1 VKKHLSITLASV
13 AAAAALALSA
23 CGGTTSGGSD
33 STASPSKA
41 ALGSASTEKLPA
53 AKDALKLKGH
63 VAAQDL
69 EDMQP
74 VVKDAQP
81 SLPATVTDATG
92 RQITVKN
99 LDRMLALD
107 LYGTLTDTVIGLG
120 LQDKLVGRSNSD
132 TQASLK
138 DLPTVTE
145 NGHDLNVEA
154 VLNLKPTVV
163 LTNNTIGSKDKYD
176 QLAKAGVTVVTFDET
191 PSLDKIDDSIDA
203 VGQAVGMQD
212 AADTLA
218 QETDKR
224 LDQAKATVKE
234 LAAKTPTKPRGAV
247 LYMRGTAGVF
257 FILGKDY
264 GAGDLLSNLGLEDVA
279 AENNITQL
287 KPANPESLVKL
298 NPDVI
303 LAMSKGLEST
313 GGMDGLLKRPG
324 VAATKAGANKRVITA
339 ADGQLLSYGPRT
351 PDNLV
356 SPAKG
361 RPRRRAFPLPP
372 RTRRT
377 GTATTAGSSSATA
390 ATAAHVRGSPA

>member
-1 VKKHLSITLASV
+1 VKKNLKLSLAAV
-13 AAAAALALSA
+13 AAIASLSLAA
-23 CGGTTSGGSD
+23 CGGGGSD
-33 STASPSKA
+33 SSDTSSFASGSSQSA
-41 ALGSASTEKLPA
+41 AASTDALPA
-53 AKDALKLKGH
+53 AKDALSLKGH
-63 VAAQDL
+63 VAAHDL
-69 EDMQP
+69 PDMTP
-74 VVKDAQP
+74 VVEEAQP
-81 SLPATVTDATG
+81 DLPATVTDASG
-92 RQITVKN
+92 NKVTVDN
-99 LDRMLALD
+99 MDRMLALD

-120 LQDKLVGRSNSD
+120 LKDKLVGRSNSD
-132 TQASLK
+132 TQKSLQ

-176 QLAKAGVTVVTFDET
+176 QLAAAGVTVVTFEET
-191 PSLDKIDDSIDA
+191 PSMEKIDDSIEA
-203 VGQAVGMQD
+203 VGAATGMED

-218 QETDKR
+218 EDTEQR
-224 LDQAKATVKE
+224 LTEAKATIKKLSAE
-234 LAAKTPTKPRGAV
+234 TPTKPRGAV

-264 GAGDLLSNLGLEDVA
+264 GAGDLISNLGLEDVA

-324 VAATKAGANKRVITA
+324 IAATKAGANQRVITA

-356 SPAKG
+356 A
-361 RPRRRAFPLPP
+361 L
-372 RTRRT
+372 
-377 GTATTAGSSSATA
+377 ATA
-390 ATAAHVRGSPA
+390 IYTQEGTDK

>member
-1 VKKHLSITLASV
+1 MKKKLSMSLA
-13 AAAAALALSA
+13 AMATIAALSLAA
-23 CGGTTSGGSD
+23 CGGGSGSGEKSSSAAGS
-33 STASPSKA
+33 SQGAAASGD
-41 ALGSASTEKLPA
+41 ALPE
-53 AKDALKLKGH
+53 AKDALSLKGH
-63 VAAQDL
+63 VSATTIP
-69 EDMQP
+69 DMEP
-74 VVKDAQP
+74 VVKDAKP
-81 SLPATVTDATG
+81 ELPATVTDATG
-92 RQITVKN
+92 KKITVDN
-99 LDRMLALD
+99 MDRMLALD

-120 LQDKLVGRSNSD
+120 LEDKLVGRSNSD
-132 TQASLK
+132 TQKSLA

-176 QLAKAGVTVVTFDET
+176 QLAAAGVTVVTVEEI
-191 PSLDKIDDSIDA
+191 PSQDKISDGIEA
-203 VGQAVGMQD
+203 VGAATGMED

-218 QETDKR
+218 DHTEKR
-224 LDQAKATVKE
+224 LDEAAENIKKLSAATS
-234 LAAKTPTKPRGAV
+234 TKPKGAV

-264 GAGDLLSNLGLEDVA
+264 GAGDLLKSLGLEDVA

-303 LAMSKGLEST
+303 LAMEAGLEST

-324 VAATKAGANKRVITA
+324 VAATKAGANKRIITA

-351 PDNLV
+351 PDNLE
-356 SPAKG
+356 A
-361 RPRRRAFPLPP
+361 L
-372 RTRRT
+372 
-377 GTATTAGSSSATA
+377 ATA
-390 ATAAHVRGSPA
+390 IYTQEGTDK